1 MTPVAET
8 IALLVLFIKLI
19 SWIYTIL
26 VAAAAT
32 EGEREA
38 VGMSCQGERQSKA
51 S

>member
-1 MTPVAET
+1 MTPDAET
-8 IALLVLFIKLI
+8 IALLVLLIKLI

-38 VGMSCQGERQSKA
+38 VGMSCKGERQSKA